1 MTKRKAEID
10 LDEWLRLAPA
20 LSRMETAST
29 TTLADEVVLDP
40 TQIAE
45 VRPSTVEVNLTPNL
59 PVDGTTTQED
69 SIEWFWLLLEQIGFE
84 RW

>member
-29 TTLADEVVLDP
+29 TTLAYEVVLDP

-69 SIEWFWLLLEQIGFE
+69 NNEWFWLLLEQFGFE